1 MNLEET
7 ERIVNSLIDAFILSG
22 NVSLDLRNKGLKKK
36 IKSDNTPVTNGDIQ
50 VNDLLTKK
58 ITDLTPNIKIISEEN
73 LINKENKNLK
83 DFWLIDPIDGT
94 YDYINGKD
102 EFTINAA
109 LILDKKPV
117 AGIIN
122 APDKNRLFYSFGL
135 SNSFELNNKSKTKL
149 TCKKKSKD
157 NEINAVAYSNNPKP
171 EIAAIYKKYNITNFT
186 RMKSSLKFCV
196 IASGEFDFYAAEPR
210 ACEWDI
216 AAGHAILEHAGG
228 IITDFDGSN
237 INYGKKDFKN
247 PSLILKRGKIL

>member
-7 ERIVNSLIDAFILSG
+7 ERIVNSLIGTFILSG

-109 LILDKKPV
+109 LILNKKPV

-135 SNSFELNNKSKTKL
+135 ANSFELSNKSKTEL
-149 TCKKKSKD
+149 ACKKKSKD

-210 ACEWDI
+210 AYEWDI

-228 IITDFDGSN
+228 TITDFDGSN

>member
-7 ERIVNSLIDAFILSG
+7 ERIVNSLIDTFILSG

-109 LILDKKPV
+109 LILNKKPV

-135 SNSFELNNKSKTKL
+135 SNSFELSNKSKTEL
-149 TCKKKSKD
+149 TCKKKSKN

-228 IITDFDGSN
+228 IITDFDGNN
-237 INYGKKDFKN
+237 INYGKKEFKN